1 MDSTRPS
8 ATRVERSGPSKRTRQ
23 LPVSP
28 YRVALAGAI
37 LIVLVASWAWL
48 VWQDWAMRH
57 MDVVDMAMPANGPWA
72 LADAALVFTMWA
84 VMMVAMMLPTALPM
98 LLAFR
103 RTDAARATERDA
115 DVRTALFAIG
125 YVATW
130 MAFSA
135 AATGAQWALH
145 AAGQVSAAMQI
156 TNRWIGAGVLIV
168 AGLYQWS
175 GWKDVCL
182 RSCRSPLA
190 FILNR
195 WSPGPIGAFRMGVE
209 HGGYCAGCC
218 WLLMTLL
225 FVVGVMNVAWIVALT
240 LYVLAEKIAPAN
252 RWLARASGA
261 ALVGWGI
268 GVAWSTS

>member
-1 MDSTRPS
+1 MDSIRRS
-8 ATRVERSGPSKRTRQ
+8 ATPGDGPGASERALKRD
-23 LPVSP
+23 VSP

-37 LIVLVASWAWL
+37 VVVLAASWAWL

-57 MDVVDMAMPANGPWA
+57 MDVVDMAMPSNGPWA
-72 LADAALVFTMWA
+72 WVDVALVFTMWA
-84 VMMVAMMLPTALPM
+84 IMMVAMMLPTALPM

-103 RTDAARATERDA
+103 RTDAARGTERQA
-115 DVRTALFAIG
+115 ALHTALFAIG
-125 YVATW
+125 YLAIWT
-130 MAFSA
+130 AFSA

-145 AAGQVSAAMQI
+145 ASDQVSAAMQI
-156 TNRWIGAGVLIV
+156 TNAWVAAGVLIA

-190 FILNR
+190 FLINR
-195 WSPGPIGAFRMGVE
+195 WSPGPIGALRMGVE
-209 HGGYCAGCC
+209 HGAYCTGCC

-240 LYVLAEKIAPAN
+240 LYVLVEKLAPAN
-252 RWLARASGA
+252 RGLARASGM
-261 ALVGWGI
+261 ALVAWGI